1 MIVQKDG
8 ARESPVKHSARDAQ
22 LVSIMMNLER
32 QLAKIAHLAGQTVN
46 ENGQYCAQN
55 VERDKVNKCTE
66 RPSVISARQEGTRI
80 R

>member
-1 MIVQKDG
+1 MRRESSTKLLDLPMRVLAVIVQKDG
-8 ARESPVKHSARDAQ
+8 TRESPVKHSARDAQ

-55 VERDKVNKCTE
+55 V
-66 RPSVISARQEGTRI
+66 
-80 R
+80 